1 MHFRPHFTSVVGAKL
16 IWFCPRTPPRMGPVR
31 AAPVIISHCL
41 QLNYTRPGLPK
52 LNPRLLESWKNE
64 VKEKGHINCPNNV
77 STFSLLW
84 ASLVLLCRRQG
95 EFGGQKPTSARFWCV
110 SAQPLA
116 LGSGCTMCFRLWSC
130 LWGAPSTSSARRLHN
145 LC

>member
-1 MHFRPHFTSVVGAKL
+1 M
-16 IWFCPRTPPRMGPVR
+16 R
-31 AAPVIISHCL
+31 AAPVIISPCL

-95 EFGGQKPTSARFWCV
+95 ECGGQKPTSARFWCV

>member
-1 MHFRPHFTSVVGAKL
+1 M
-16 IWFCPRTPPRMGPVR
+16 R
-31 AAPVIISHCL
+31 ATPVIISHCL

-77 STFSLLW
+77 STFSHLW
-84 ASLVLLCRRQG
+84 TSLVLLCRRQG
-95 EFGGQKPTSARFWCV
+95 EFEGQNPTSVRFLLGT
-110 SAQPLA
+110 AQSLA
-116 LGSGCTMCFRLWSC
+116 PGSGCTMCFGLC
-130 LWGAPSTSSARRLHN
+130 LWGALSTSTGGRLHN